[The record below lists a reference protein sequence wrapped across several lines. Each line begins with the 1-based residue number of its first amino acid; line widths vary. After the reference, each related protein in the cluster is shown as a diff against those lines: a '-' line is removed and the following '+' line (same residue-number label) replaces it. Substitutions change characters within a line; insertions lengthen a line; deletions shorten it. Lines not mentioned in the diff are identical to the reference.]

1 MEAEFQTHVAFYL
14 TGKKPVSSLDAVDGL
29 KLRPILFAGY
39 RDLTRLRYDFPLVLL
54 EGEDTAF
61 VQSLS
66 GLMDGI
72 LNQIAGDDD
81 GERVTKHALR
91 LEQEIRALVA
101 AGGSG
106 KLSALWLKAADGLA
120 GTDKQLKDSL
130 SRARAALRSDGE
142 VVDCGAALPA
152 RLLTHAWSRIQRQK
166 ARKYQEHIGQ
176 LALKLSNI
184 LKADFVRSEAGQKA
198 KSLQAAVGGT
208 YDDAF
213 DFEVMSRLLGKGT
226 PKNALPESRRR
237 RIEWGISVLESQKFF
252 PLQSVTRK
260 RGDAVKAYS
269 FVFESC
275 IEVLEAIRR
284 RQPEMVELAKAVAI
298 AEFEIDNKYVE
309 ARHDSFFEEFGENG
323 LDARELAQF
332 PDYLLCLNTSNMQ
345 AAENDRLMEILSTG
359 LPVKILVQSDDI
371 LEEQPHLALGKR
383 AKQLASMVM
392 GLNDVYVLQASGSH
406 LFQFRERMLKGL
418 SYPGSALFCVFSGA
432 SSAGAD
438 LPPYLVAAAA
448 MDSRAFPAY
457 TFDPSAGPNWA
468 SRFYLE
474 SNSQVDLDWP
484 VQSIAYE
491 DEANQRVSEKLS
503 FTLIDFVAC
512 DPRYAKHL
520 ARVPREKW
528 NGTMIPVGEF
538 LDREPSSMP
547 DKVPC
552 LMMVDPD
559 NVLQKVIIDDKLI
572 REANRCRETW
582 HSLQELGGIHNSHAE
597 RLLAR
602 EKKIWEEHEHQRE
615 AKAGPAA
622 PAPAVAQATP
632 GAAAPA
638 AAPAKAAEA
647 EPEAASDEA
656 YIETPRCTT
665 CEECININSK
675 MFAYDANK
683 QAYIASLEAG
693 TYAQLVEAAESCQV
707 SIIHPGKPWN
717 ANEPGLAELIKRAA
731 VFA

>member
-1 MEAEFQTHVAFYL
+1 MEADLQKHVAFYL
-14 TGKKPVSSLDAVDGL
+14 TGKNQGASLDAVDGL
-29 KLRPILFAGY
+29 KLRPVLFAGY
-39 RDLTRLRYDFPLVLL
+39 RDLTSLRYDFPLVLL
-54 EGEDTAF
+54 DGPDAAF

-66 GLMDGI
+66 GLIDG
-72 LNQIAGDDD
+72 LLTQIAGGDE
-81 GERVTKHALR
+81 GERVTKHVLR

-101 AGGSG
+101 AGESG
-106 KLSALWLKAADGLA
+106 LLSVLWVKAADGLA
-120 GTDKQLKDSL
+120 GTDKLFKDSL
-130 SRARAALRSDGE
+130 DRARAALKYDGE
-142 VVDCGAALPA
+142 VIDCGTALPA
-152 RLLTHAWSRIQRQK
+152 RLLTHAWSRIQQK
-166 ARKYQEHIGQ
+166 KAGKFREHIGQ
-176 LALKLSNI
+176 LVLKLSNI
-184 LKADFVRSEAGQKA
+184 LKSDFVRSEAGQKA
-198 KSLQAAVGGT
+198 QSLKAAVGGT

-226 PKNALPESRRR
+226 LKNALPESRRR
-237 RIEWGISVLESQKFF
+237 RIERAISVLESQRFF
-252 PLQSVTRK
+252 SEPDGAKK
-260 RGDAVKAYS
+260 RTGNGRAHS
-269 FVFESC
+269 FVFENC
-275 IEVLEAIRR
+275 IEVLTAIRK
-284 RQPEMVELAKAVAI
+284 RQPEMIELAKAVAI

-309 ARHDSFFEEFGENG
+309 ARHDPIFKEFGENG
-323 LDARELAQF
+323 LDAGELAQF
-332 PDYLLCLNTSNMQ
+332 PDYLVCLNTANMQ
-345 AAENDRLMEILSTG
+345 AAENDRLMEILSMG

-383 AKQLASMVM
+383 SKQLANMAM
-392 GLNDVYVLQASGSH
+392 GLNDVYVLQASASH
-406 LFQFRERMLKGL
+406 LFQFRDRMLKGL
-418 SYPGSALFCVFSGA
+418 TCPGSALFSVFSGA

-438 LPPYLVAAAA
+438 LPPYLIAAAA

-491 DEANQRVSEKLS
+491 DEAHQRISEKLS

-538 LDREPSSMP
+538 LAREPASMP

-559 NVLQKVIIDDKLI
+559 NVLQKVIIDDKLV
-572 REANRCRETW
+572 REANRCRESW

-602 EKKIWEEHEHQRE
+602 EKKTWEEHEQQRE
-615 AKAGPAA
+615 TKAGPEAVVPA
-622 PAPAVAQATP
+622 PSAPAVT
-632 GAAAPA
+632 AAPA
-638 AAPAKAAEA
+638 ATAASPQPAEA
-647 EPEAASDEA
+647 EPPSDEA
-656 YIETPRCTT
+656 YIETPRCTS
-665 CEECININSK
+665 CDECTHINNK

-683 QAYIASLEAG
+683 QAYIASREAG

-717 ANEPGLAELIKRAA
+717 ANEPGIDELIKRAA